1 MTSFILVALDGLRPD
16 MENATA
22 TLNLAAL
29 AAWNNVC
36 QCAQRLPIADAG
48 GTPSLITGCRPGAH
62 GMMANT
68 LFDASVAPDRLLRSR
83 LVEDVVALPKG
94 GESPS

>member
-1 MTSFILVALDGLRPD
+1 MV
-16 MENATA
+16 
-22 TLNLAAL
+22 
-29 AAWNNVC
+29 
-36 QCAQRLPIADAG
+36 
-48 GTPSLITGCRPGAH
+48 
-62 GMMANT
+62 ANT